1 MTDRPEATSAPL
13 QSERL
18 AALEAQVT
26 ALRRARVLARVG
38 YITLFLLLIGFIW
51 SANQGLMLRPPAIE
65 ATRFVVVDA
74 QGRQRATWGLDDDG
88 AARLVLLDSLGVAR
102 LRLSVLSSGWPGIA
116 LVDDHGRTRSALG
129 VLPDATNSL
138 VFADAAGNTR
148 IVLGVAPDETT
159 TLVFADHV
167 GQTRAAIGVAAT
179 GLSTLLLSDSITPES
194 QAADSISPDSALTAR
209 DPASP

>member
-1 MTDRPEATSAPL
+1 MTQQPETAPSSP
-13 QSERL
+13 QRDRL
-18 AALEAQVT
+18 AALEAQVN
-26 ALRRARVLARVG
+26 ALQRARVLARVG
-38 YITLFLLLIGFIW
+38 YVALFLLLIGFIW
-51 SANQGLMLRPPAIE
+51 SANQGLMLRPHLVE

-88 AARLVLLDSLGVAR
+88 ASRLALLDSLGAAR
-102 LRLSVLSSGWPGIA
+102 LRLSVLPSGWPGLA

-167 GQTRAAIGVAAT
+167 GHTRAAIGVAAT
-179 GLSTLLLSDSITPES
+179 GLPTLLLSDSITPEP